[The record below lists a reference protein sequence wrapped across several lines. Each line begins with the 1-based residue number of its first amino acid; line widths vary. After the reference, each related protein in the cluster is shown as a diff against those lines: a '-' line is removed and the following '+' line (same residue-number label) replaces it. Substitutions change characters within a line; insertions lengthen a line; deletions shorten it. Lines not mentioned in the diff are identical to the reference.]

1 MSRLFKF
8 IDSRFNVLS
17 ILIFHTV
24 HNLLCKPA
32 PPACIN
38 GWDKQIFFLLISY
51 RVERFDSCETL
62 PNSAS
67 GIADACKQSQPPII

>member
-1 MSRLFKF
+1 MAITIEKSSIQMADCFGIRCWHLFVG
-8 IDSRFNVLS
+8 N
-17 ILIFHTV
+17 
-24 HNLLCKPA
+24 
-32 PPACIN
+32 
-38 GWDKQIFFLLISY
+38 DKQIFFLLIFY